1 MTPRELEEYRALR
14 ATIRERGTTRIWVF
28 LIGILA
34 WAALTVATAALAG
47 VPVAALVPLAVLV
60 ATFEAIFALHT
71 GVERIGR
78 YIQVFFET
86 EDEYQ
91 PDAAVL
97 DKREHDASASGAA
110 WGSDTGRSV
119 LATRERHGA
128 SASGAGVGPRATNK
142 WEHTAM
148 AFGRGVRGSAADPLF
163 AAIFAIGT
171 LLNFIPVL
179 LAEPVAVEVA
189 TIGAA
194 HFAFLAR
201 IALALRASKR
211 QRAFELARFKELR
224 PR

>member
-97 DKREHDASASGAA
+97 DKREHDSGSAA
-110 WGSDTGRSV
+110 
-119 LATRERHGA
+119 
-128 SASGAGVGPRATNK
+128 GAGVGLRASKK

-148 AFGRGVRGSAADPLF
+148 AFGRGVSGGAADPLF
-163 AAIFAIGT
+163 AAMFAIAT

-201 IALALRASKR
+201 IALAVRASKR
-211 QRAFELARFKELR
+211 QRAFELARFRELR